1 MVISQNPNYKN
12 ECVQTQELTENKDKW
27 THISCIFLLTDT
39 EMAHLHYYPP
49 FGISE
54 VFYSQKYW
62 KALKSTTC
70 MKVLTI
76 FFITRVWIVCK
87 CFAFQLGFFRTSD
100 VAVWLLNF
108 FFFKKG
114 SFCKCHYFKNMHYYT
129 QSKLI
134 CVVIHIAHLS
144 ISW

>member
-1 MVISQNPNYKN
+1 MVTSQNPNYKN

-39 EMAHLHYYPP
+39 EMAHFHLG
-49 FGISE
+49 F
-54 VFYSQKYW
+54 
-62 KALKSTTC
+62 LKFFTHKNIEKLWNYCTTC

-108 FFFKKG
+108 FFFKKDL
-114 SFCKCHYFKNMHYYT
+114 FANATTLK
-129 QSKLI
+129 I
-134 CVVIHIAHLS
+134 CIITLS
-144 ISW
+144 VN